1 VNRLK
6 GTAMDFVTL
15 LRRDHEKVSSLFHRI
30 HSGFTQ
36 PDTPE
41 RHQLFRQLKQELNLH
56 AAVEDLHVYRVFQ
69 QAESTRDEA
78 HDALEAHRNIKTLLD
93 ELEAA
98 PAYDH
103 RWVAKFQELHK
114 LVEAH
119 VAAEENVMFRQT
131 QAIMTAQEA
140 EELGAAVE
148 TAKKAI
154 SRNAPTTEGGTP
166 EETKR

>member
-1 VNRLK
+1 
-6 GTAMDFVTL
+6 MDFATL
-15 LRRDHEKVSSLFHRI
+15 LRRDHEKVSSLFNQIQR
-30 HSGFTQ
+30 GFEQ

-41 RHQLFRQLKQELNLH
+41 RHRLFRQLKNELDLH

-69 QAESTRDEA
+69 QAEPTRIEA
-78 HDALEAHRNIKTLLD
+78 HDALEAHRKIKTLLD

-103 RWVAKFQELHK
+103 TWISKFEELHK

-119 VAAEENVMFRQT
+119 VATEENEMFRKT
-131 QAIMTAQEA
+131 EAVMTAQEA
-140 EELGAAVE
+140 EELGVTVE
-148 TAKKAI
+148 SAKQAI

-166 EETKR
+166 EQT